1 MVSTGIVDFMVRI
14 GFRVDCRD
22 IMNYFLTS
30 INPTRTWA
38 AKTEVERF
46 VAKAYTPSS
55 LSPSSSPTAR
65 VP

>member
-22 IMNYFLTS
+22 VMNYFQTS
-30 INPTRTWA
+30 INPNSDLGSRA
-38 AKTEVERF
+38 EVERF

-55 LSPSSSPTAR
+55 LSPS
-65 VP
+65 